1 MSTGSAPFAARVNK
15 ELGGLGCGEGTDEP
29 RWFPELQLH
38 PRTPRAGGILPYLD
52 PGAPNCRQ
60 LRNYSKKMPW
70 LSPPELVVRVWHWG
84 ECGHSS
90 PGHTSSQAGQAA
102 GQTQPKSFA
111 NLFLNNQ
118 EFCKGRILH
127 FLGPPFLPG
136 SHPPG
141 SFHNCFQFLEEEEKK
156 NLFPPES
163 TLTHRNVNNWSRR
176 TPGLKDEL
184 IGNKYSTSSN
194 KTKQN

>member
-1 MSTGSAPFAARVNK
+1 MQKHLLGSWAALLAVDEHRLSSVCSSGEQRV
-15 ELGGLGCGEGTDEP
+15 GGLGCGEGTNEP

-38 PRTPRAGGILPYLD
+38 PRAPRAGGILPYLD
-52 PGAPNCRQ
+52 PGAPTAGSTRITA
-60 LRNYSKKMPW
+60 KKMPW
-70 LSPPELVVRVWHWG
+70 LSPAELVVRVWHWG

-90 PGHTSSQAGQAA
+90 PRHTRTQAGQAA

-118 EFCKGRILH
+118 EFCKGQILQ
-127 FLGPPFLPG
+127 FLGSPFLPG

-141 SFHNCFQFLEEEEKK
+141 SFHKCFQFLEEEKK
-156 NLFPPES
+156 NPFPQKS

-176 TPGLKDEL
+176 TSGLKDE
-184 IGNKYSTSSN
+184 
-194 KTKQN
+194 